1 MAEKHTNQ
9 MVLGNNKS
17 PSEAL
22 FTYLQSVDNKA
33 CPAKR
38 KDYFRTE
45 IEVFIICALQSTQQ
59 IE

>member
-17 PSEAL
+17 PFEAL
-22 FTYLQSVDNKA
+22 FTYLQSLDNKA
-33 CPAKR
+33 CPAKF

-45 IEVFIICALQSTQQ
+45 MEVFIISAL
-59 IE
+59 